1 MIFQLDPAFILPC
14 PQTVNGIIYDA
25 FNFSFPTLQQIIKD
39 QAKSVSLTLDLWTA
53 RNRQGY
59 LGITGSFLDNT
70 FELREFTLDIA
81 YVRYPHTSKHIL
93 ETLEQVLEEWKIRN
107 LVFTITTDS
116 GSNVK
121 KAIQDME
128 GVDWLRCTA
137 HTLHLVIGKGM
148 KPAEILIAR
157 VKRLID
163 FFLRPKQSERLE
175 DIQKKFPDLLNENAN
190 DDEKIVNNFFV

>member
-70 FELREFTLDIA
+70 FELCEFTLDIA

-121 KAIQDME
+121 KQFRIWKE
-128 GVDWLRCTA
+128 L
-137 HTLHLVIGKGM
+137 IG
-148 KPAEILIAR
+148 
-157 VKRLID
+157 
-163 FFLRPKQSERLE
+163 
-175 DIQKKFPDLLNENAN
+175 
-190 DDEKIVNNFFV
+190 